1 MNDYKRAPLYE
12 ALQANID
19 RDPMSFH
26 VPGHK
31 YGRILP
37 GEAEGILPSTLR
49 IDATEVSSLDDLHA
63 PEGVIKEAQHLAA
76 SFFRSDET
84 FFLVNGTTVGNLAM
98 IHAVCKPGEKL
109 IVQRNCHKSVWN
121 GLELANVSPVVI
133 SPAYEKETGRYSS
146 ITPSSIEQALKEH
159 PDSKGVLLT
168 YPDYFGRA
176 YDLKEIA
183 RVVHSK
189 GVPLLIDEAHG
200 VHFHL
205 GDPMPVPAL
214 EAGADVVVQSAHKM
228 APAMTMASY
237 MHVQGKRVDKYV
249 LRHYLQMLQ
258 SSSPS
263 YPLMASL
270 DLARKFLS
278 TWREEEREAGL
289 HWAVQVRDVFQS
301 SPYWHV
307 LQQGPRDDPFK
318 ITLEPAEGSGF
329 ELAEALEKEGIVPE
343 LATSRQVLLI
353 LGLRP
358 HFSLQELKERIG
370 KVDSALKKAPG
381 RATIAEEQITFP
393 PIQTLEMRY
402 TEMRDRKQ
410 EQAVLEDA
418 VGLIAAEAV
427 IPYPPGIPILMK
439 GERIMEAHVSEIRRL
454 LSLGARFHNVG
465 MEDGIR
471 VFKGE

>member
-1 MNDYKRAPLYE
+1 M
-12 ALQANID
+12 
-19 RDPMSFH
+19 
-26 VPGHK
+26 
-31 YGRILP
+31 
-37 GEAEGILPSTLR
+37 
-49 IDATEVSSLDDLHA
+49 
-63 PEGVIKEAQHLAA
+63 
-76 SFFRSDET
+76 
-84 FFLVNGTTVGNLAM
+84 
-98 IHAVCKPGEKL
+98 
-109 IVQRNCHKSVWN
+109 
-121 GLELANVSPVVI
+121 ELANVSPVVI

-301 SPYWHV
+301 SPIGMSCSRG
-307 LQQGPRDDPFK
+307 QGMIHLRLHWNPLKGAD
-318 ITLEPAEGSGF
+318 SN
-329 ELAEALEKEGIVPE
+329 
-343 LATSRQVLLI
+343 LLRRWRRRESCRSS
-353 LGLRP
+353 LR
-358 HFSLQELKERIG
+358 
-370 KVDSALKKAPG
+370 A
-381 RATIAEEQITFP
+381 
-393 PIQTLEMRY
+393 
-402 TEMRDRKQ
+402 DRSC
-410 EQAVLEDA
+410 L
-418 VGLIAAEAV
+418 
-427 IPYPPGIPILMK
+427 
-439 GERIMEAHVSEIRRL
+439 
-454 LSLGARFHNVG
+454 F
-465 MEDGIR
+465 
-471 VFKGE
+471 